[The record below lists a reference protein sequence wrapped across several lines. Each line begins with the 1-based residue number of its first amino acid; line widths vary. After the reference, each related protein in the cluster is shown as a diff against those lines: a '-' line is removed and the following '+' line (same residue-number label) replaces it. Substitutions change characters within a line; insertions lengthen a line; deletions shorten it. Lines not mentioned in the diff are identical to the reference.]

1 MAKTTM
7 GEFLAILRKSK
18 GMTQQDAADRLGVS
32 NKTVSSWETGASSP
46 DISLLPAIAE
56 LYGVTCDELL
66 RGERI
71 SPAEPPQATEQ
82 KREKALAHLLA
93 RYKNNV
99 SIAAMV
105 SYGLAVLAA
114 LLTLILAF
122 AAFQS
127 RLGFFIGLI
136 LLAASLFV
144 TLLACRRAVF
154 LVSQDDFE
162 AEATERFFLYLF
174 RIRGRVCIACAAAF
188 GFIFP
193 HVFIPAHGGMKIG
206 YAFLFGAIGAAAAF
220 LIAGFIYLLVK
231 TKSGRFP
238 ENERKYLRFKLIN
251 GAVIFGCAALISAVA
266 ISVVGVYNSAFVS
279 RGDAIVSIPEKYYY
293 DSLDELKQNAESCEL
308 FTKYEYSLLR
318 EEPLPAEG
326 EGRAE
331 CVYLFPAEGNDNLD
345 EGDFYGC
352 NYRTAADGIELT
364 LYRYRLKVPHSEDEY
379 IAILAANPKLQNVE
393 LRLDKPADE
402 YILVAGAYETEDAN
416 PYPNLNPWD
425 WIGAIFISAGAVAAA
440 IVIYCRRRKKYLA
453 EHPREEKR

>member
-46 DISLLPAIAE
+46 DISLLPVIAE

-99 SIAAMV
+99 SVAAMI

-154 LVSQDDFE
+154 LISQNDFE

-174 RIRGRVCIACAAAF
+174 RIRGRVCLVCAAAF

-193 HVFIPAHGGMKIG
+193 HVFIPAYMGLSIG
-206 YAFLFGAIGAAAAF
+206 SAFLFGSIGAAAAF
-220 LIAGFIYLLVK
+220 LIAGFIYLLI
-231 TKSGRFP
+231 KSKSERFP

-251 GAVIFGCAALISAVA
+251 SSVIFGCAALISAAA
-266 ISVVGVYNSAFVS
+266 IAAVCIYNSVFLHAD
-279 RGDAIVSIPEKYYY
+279 GIVSLGLSYKYN
-293 DSLDELKQNAESCEL
+293 SLEDLETAAESCEL
-308 FTKYEYSLLR
+308 FTKYEYTLLR

-331 CVYLFPAEGNDNLD
+331 SVYLFPAEGNDHLD
-345 EGDFYGC
+345 EGDFYGY
-352 NYRTAADGIELT
+352 NYRTTAEGIELT
-364 LYRYRLKVPHSEDEY
+364 LFRYRL
-379 IAILAANPKLQNVE
+379 N
-393 LRLDKPADE
+393 
-402 YILVAGAYETEDAN
+402 VAGAEGETAEFLAAFINLQNKELSVRREDWRYLLTANEPAEPN
-416 PYPNLNPWD
+416 PYPDLYPWD
-425 WIGAIFISAGAVAAA
+425 VVGALVISAGAGAAA
-440 IVIYCRRRKKYLA
+440 IVIYCKRRKKYLA
-453 EHPREEKR
+453 EHPRDAKR

>member
-99 SIAAMV
+99 SVAAMV
-105 SYGLAVLAA
+105 SYGLALLAA

-144 TLLACRRAVF
+144 TLLACRRSAF

-193 HVFIPAHGGMKIG
+193 HVFIPAYMGLSIG
-206 YAFLFGAIGAAAAF
+206 SAFLFGAIGAAAAF
-220 LIAGFIYLLVK
+220 LIAGFIYLLI
-231 TKSGRFP
+231 KSKSERFP
-238 ENERKYLRFKLIN
+238 ENERKFLLFKLIN
-251 GAVIFGCAALISAVA
+251 CTVIFSCAALISAVA

-331 CVYLFPAEGNDNLD
+331 CVYLFPAESNDLD
-345 EGDFYGC
+345 EDDFYGYD
-352 NYRTAADGIELT
+352 YRTTAEGIELT
-364 LYRYRLKVPHSEDEY
+364 LFRYQL
-379 IAILAANPKLQNVE
+379 N
-393 LRLDKPADE
+393 
-402 YILVAGAYETEDAN
+402 VAGADGETAEFLAADIRLQNKELSVRREDWRYLLTASDPAEPN
-416 PYPNLNPWD
+416 PYPDLYPWD
-425 WIGAIFISAGAVAAA
+425 VVGAILISAGAFAAA